1 MKKQLLLSI
10 TSISIAFNLFSQT
23 QIGNSNFEQW
33 ENIGNPTEEPINW
46 NGFKTASGSL
56 SSFASQQL
64 QQKQMTE
71 PTIQ

>member
-33 ENIGNPTEEPINW
+33 ENVGNPTEEPINW
-46 NGFKTASGSL
+46 NGFKT
-56 SSFASQQL
+56 
-64 QQKQMTE
+64 
-71 PTIQ
+71 I